1 MKFLFVDFTLPYLLR
16 DSEYPVGG
24 FAVQLYSW
32 LKGLSAGGHR
42 AGVLT
47 WKGAAAYA
55 PVDNSF
61 DLLETYDPNAGI
73 KVLKY
78 FYSYIPKMLSVAK
91 AYEPDVLVQGCA
103 GVNTGIMAFI
113 AQQLGVPFINRVASD
128 AETDA
133 RLPKIVP
140 QQYERVAYRYG
151 LRRAAAVICQNQYQ
165 LQHLQSYLPAGRLSI
180 IHNPFAVADPAAVPR
195 PRDERKYVAWLG
207 VFRKPKNL
215 PLLLQLARNL
225 PEIRFRVAGTPE
237 RNAGSDVM
245 DAMAGLERLPNVE
258 MAGYVRR
265 NQVLEYLSGAVA
277 LLSTADFEGFSN
289 TFLEAFSVGTPMV
302 LRSQVDPDS
311 IVSQNR
317 LGLVAAD
324 DDALEGMLRSMW
336 SMPSPEFAEFSNR
349 CVEYVREHHDPI
361 RKMNELIAILE
372 PLVNE
377 KRASASAYARS
388 DGIAKKSITRQV

>member
-1 MKFLFVDFTLPYLLR
+1 MKVLFVDFSLPYLLG

-24 FAVQLYSW
+24 FAVQLSSW
-32 LKGLSAGGHR
+32 LRGLSAGGHR

-55 PVDNSF
+55 PADGSF

-91 AYEPDVLVQGCA
+91 AYEPDVVVQGCA

-113 AQQLGVPFINRVASD
+113 AQQLAVPFVNRVAND

-133 RLPKIVP
+133 RLLKILP
-140 QQYERVAYRYG
+140 LQYERAAYRYG
-151 LRRAAAVICQNQYQ
+151 LHRAAAVICQNQYQ
-165 LQHLQSYLPAGRLSI
+165 REQLQSQLPADRLSI
-180 IHNPFAVADPAAVPR
+180 IHNPFAVADRTPAPVPR
-195 PRDERKYVAWLG
+195 EGRKYIAWLG

-215 PLLLQLARNL
+215 PLLLRLARSL
-225 PEIRFRVAGTPE
+225 PDIRFRVAGTAE
-237 RNAGSDVM
+237 KDAGSDVL
-245 DAMAGLERLPNVE
+245 DAVAGLKSLPNVE
-258 MAGYVRR
+258 MAGYIRR
-265 NQVLEYLSGAVA
+265 SQVLEYLSGAVA

-289 TFLEAFSVGTPMV
+289 TFLEAFSVGTPLV
-302 LRSQVDPDS
+302 LRSSVDPDS
-311 IVSQNR
+311 IVSRNR

-324 DDALEGMLRSMW
+324 DHGLEGMLQSMW
-336 SMPSPEFAEFSNR
+336 NMPSAEFAEVSDR
-349 CVEYVREHHDPI
+349 CVKYVREHHDPV

-372 PLVNE
+372 PLVDERRKNGGLR
-377 KRASASAYARS
+377 K
-388 DGIAKKSITRQV
+388 T